1 MISSLPAVFLISSIA
16 RAIAA
21 AVMLPQFREVRV
33 AEPIST
39 MRILWR
45 LGVGQPLFGQA
56 GEFIKRYSPSNNPDE
71 E

>member
-1 MISSLPAVFLISSIA
+1 
-16 RAIAA
+16 
-21 AVMLPQFREVRV
+21 
-33 AEPIST
+33 

>member
-1 MISSLPAVFLISSIA
+1 
-16 RAIAA
+16 
-21 AVMLPQFREVRV
+21 MLPRFSEVRA

-56 GEFIKRYSPSNNPDE
+56 GEFIKRYSPNGK
-71 E
+71 